1 MSDEK
6 TLPRRQ
12 ALLCPVL
19 SDEFP
24 SGVVMTTESLAY
36 HTSQFSERWV

>member
-6 TLPRRQ
+6 ALPRRQ

-24 SGVVMTTESLAY
+24 SVVVIATEGLAY
-36 HTSQFSERWV
+36 HASQFSERWV